1 MKDSNYVVI
10 QGWMVSRLHLTGNAL
25 MVYACIFGFSQG
37 GEWYTGTASYL
48 ADWCGCSKR
57 YMLRLL
63 ADMVDKQL
71 LRKRKRDVGGV
82 TFCDYQAITP
92 DERQDPEA
100 ADRETSKA
108 VPETVETIPD
118 TVCESSPPVNKVHHP
133 GEQSSPHNL
142 NINIYTR
149 ESKDSL
155 VCASSCA
162 SDDGFAAFWAAYPKK
177 KSKGQALSAWKKL
190 KPDSSLQALILKA
203 VEAQKRSPD
212 WQKDKGQYIPYPATW
227 LNAMAWEDEMPA
239 EQKRREVQYLP

>member
-1 MKDSNYVVI
+1 MKDNNYIVI

-37 GEWYTGTASYL
+37 GEWYTGTAGYL
-48 ADWCGCSKR
+48 AEWCGCQKK
-57 YMLRLL
+57 YMLTLL
-63 ADMVDKQL
+63 KKMTDEGL
-71 LRKRKRDVGGV
+71 LRKRTRDENGV
-82 TFCDYQAITP
+82 TFCSYQAVTP
-92 DERQDPEA
+92 EE
-100 ADRETSKA
+100 
-108 VPETVETIPD
+108 D
-118 TVCESSPPVNKVHHP
+118 TEQQPKTPNQECQSAPPVQKVNHP
-133 GEQSSPHNL
+133 GAKSEPSN
-142 NINIYTR
+142 NINIIYTR

-155 VCASSCA
+155 VCANRCA

>member
-1 MKDSNYVVI
+1 MKDNNYVVI

-37 GEWYTGTASYL
+37 GEWYTGTAGYL
-48 ADWCGCSKR
+48 ADWCDCQKK
-57 YMLRLL
+57 YMLKLL
-63 ADMVDKQL
+63 KKMTDEGL
-71 LRKRKRDVGGV
+71 LRKRTRDENGV
-82 TFCDYQAITP
+82 TFCSYQAVTP
-92 DERQDPEA
+92 DEGTEQQPKTPNQEYQSA
-100 ADRETSKA
+100 
-108 VPETVETIPD
+108 
-118 TVCESSPPVNKVHHP
+118 PPVHKVDHP
-133 GEQSSPHNL
+133 GAQSAPSN
-142 NINIYTR
+142 NINIIYTR

-155 VCASSCA
+155 VCANRCA
-162 SDDGFAAFWAAYPKK
+162 SDDGFAAFWTAYPKK

-212 WQKDKGQYIPYPATW
+212 WQKDKGKYIPYPATW

>member
-48 ADWCGCSKR
+48 AEWCDCQKK
-57 YMLRLL
+57 YMLNLL
-63 ADMVDKQL
+63 KKMTDEGL
-71 LRKRKRDVGGV
+71 LRKRTRDENGV
-82 TFCDYQAITP
+82 TFCSYQAVTP
-92 DERQDPEA
+92 EEGTEQQPKTPNQEYQSA
-100 ADRETSKA
+100 
-108 VPETVETIPD
+108 
-118 TVCESSPPVNKVHHP
+118 PPVHKVHHP
-133 GEQSSPHNL
+133 GAQSAPSNNL
-142 NINIYTR
+142 NINIYNR

-155 VCASSCA
+155 LCASRCA
-162 SDDGFAAFWAAYPKK
+162 SDDGFATFWAAYPKK

-212 WQKDKGQYIPYPATW
+212 WQKDKGQFIPYPATW
-227 LNAMAWEDEMPA
+227 LNAMAWEDEVST

>member
-37 GEWYTGTASYL
+37 GEWYTGTAGYL
-48 ADWCGCSKR
+48 AEWCNCQKK
-57 YMLRLL
+57 YMLNLL
-63 ADMVDKQL
+63 KKMTDEGL
-71 LRKRKRDVGGV
+71 LRKRTRDENGV
-82 TFCDYQAITP
+82 TFCSYQAVTP
-92 DERQDPEA
+92 EEGTEQQP
-100 ADRETSKA
+100 KA
-108 VPETVETIPD
+108 PNQEYQ
-118 TVCESSPPVNKVHHP
+118 SAPPVHKVHHP
-133 GEQSSPHNL
+133 GAQSAPSNNL
-142 NINIYTR
+142 NINIYNR

-155 VCASSCA
+155 LCASRCA

-190 KPDSSLQALILKA
+190 KPNSSLQALILKA

-212 WQKDKGQYIPYPATW
+212 WQKDKWQYIPYPATW

>member
-1 MKDSNYVVI
+1 MKDNNYVVI

-37 GEWYTGTASYL
+37 GEWYTGTAGYL
-48 ADWCGCSKR
+48 ADWCDCQKK
-57 YMLRLL
+57 YMLKLL
-63 ADMVDKQL
+63 KKMTDEGL
-71 LRKRKRDVGGV
+71 LRKRTRDENGV
-82 TFCDYQAITP
+82 TFCSYQAVTP
-92 DERQDPEA
+92 EEGTEQQPKTPNQEYQSA
-100 ADRETSKA
+100 
-108 VPETVETIPD
+108 
-118 TVCESSPPVNKVHHP
+118 SPVHKVDHP
-133 GEQSSPHNL
+133 GAQSAPSN
-142 NINIYTR
+142 NINIIYTR

-155 VCASSCA
+155 VCANRCA
-162 SDDGFAAFWAAYPKK
+162 SDDGFAAFWTAYPKK

-212 WQKDKGQYIPYPATW
+212 WQKDKGKYIPYPATW

>member
-37 GEWYTGTASYL
+37 GEWYTGTAGYL
-48 ADWCGCSKR
+48 AEWCNCQKK
-57 YMLRLL
+57 YMLNLL
-63 ADMVDKQL
+63 KKMTDEGL
-71 LRKRKRDVGGV
+71 LRKRTRDENGV
-82 TFCDYQAITP
+82 TFCSYQAVTP
-92 DERQDPEA
+92 EEGTEQQPKTPNQEYQSA
-100 ADRETSKA
+100 
-108 VPETVETIPD
+108 
-118 TVCESSPPVNKVHHP
+118 PPVHKVHHP
-133 GEQSSPHNL
+133 GAQSAPSN
-142 NINIYTR
+142 NINIYNR

-155 VCASSCA
+155 LCASRCA
-162 SDDGFAAFWAAYPKK
+162 SDDGFAAFWTAYPKK

-190 KPDSSLQALILKA
+190 KPDSSLQVVILKA
-203 VEAQKRSPD
+203 IENQKHSPD